1 VPGPHAILK
10 LTDRRERRR
19 ARASWTLAGT
29 APARR
34 AARPSGF
41 IAAGANSIANV
52 NFLQVG
58 ALTAS
63 ANRVRINSEHTDS
76 DA

>member
-1 VPGPHAILK
+1 V
-10 LTDRRERRR
+10 D
-19 ARASWTLAGT
+19 ARGT